1 MLNTGAPSPGVAD
14 TGGWDGAGWAPGSGC
29 SFPAAQLHL
38 GAAACPGAARAQHV
52 PPGFRERA
60 LPLAAPSRGMSW
72 LQEPQPVP
80 APELPPALLGS
91 GGDTRTLSSAVRQSW
106 HQQELSLGSA
116 NRIQCF
122 GQAEV
127 APLCNGTGH
136 EALRSIHF
144 SSGLFSSLT

>member
-1 MLNTGAPSPGVAD
+1 MSHQD
-14 TGGWDGAGWAPGSGC
+14 SGK
-29 SFPAAQLHL
+29 
-38 GAAACPGAARAQHV
+38 G
-52 PPGFRERA
+52 A
-60 LPLAAPSRGMSW
+60 LPLAAPSREMPW

-80 APELPPALLGS
+80 APEVPAALLGS

-127 APLCNGTGH
+127 APLCNGT
-136 EALRSIHF
+136 EQALRSIHF